1 MLKPGARFVGGRGEA
16 IYRAW
21 SMGGCSGRDR
31 DPTGPTAESNVRR
44 GAVATHP
51 LGQRL
56 RVLRG
61 RTEEEFELADSAAV
75 VALRR

>member
-44 GAVATHP
+44 GAVARIHLGSALSPMIRIKPVAHMNPP
-51 LGQRL
+51 LNCWEWF
-56 RVLRG
+56 
-61 RTEEEFELADSAAV
+61 T
-75 VALRR
+75 